1 MDRRDTMHGCGEGC
15 THQTV
20 IRSTL
25 SSIIAV
31 VEDVGSRPPGLLVVG
46 EACGV
51 LRGLMEKAECGLLRR
66 NL

>member
-1 MDRRDTMHGCGEGC
+1 MVVERASCI
-15 THQTV
+15 HQTV

-25 SSIIAV
+25 SSIIAA

-51 LRGLMEKAECGLLRR
+51 LRGLMEKAEWWVVEEEFMRY
-66 NL
+66 